1 MMKSAIQVSTIEQNI
16 LLIRGTK
23 VIIDNDLAK
32 FYGVSTK
39 RLNEQ
44 VKRNKDRFP
53 DDFLFQ
59 LTLEEK
65 EEVVA
70 KCDHLSNALIY

>member
-65 EEVVA
+65 
-70 KCDHLSNALIY
+70 